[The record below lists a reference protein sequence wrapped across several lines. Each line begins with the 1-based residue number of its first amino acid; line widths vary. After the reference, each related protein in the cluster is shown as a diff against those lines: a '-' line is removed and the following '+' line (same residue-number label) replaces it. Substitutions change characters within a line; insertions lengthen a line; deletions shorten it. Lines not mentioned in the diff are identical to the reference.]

1 MAAKTARTY
10 LNEGLATL
18 AEMKISHKQL
28 HRFTLCMLMR
38 RAPDFREFSE
48 MLEHPLREE
57 VGDVESRV
65 SLFLFPMRNPKG
77 LRAGDSLRIM

>member
-1 MAAKTARTY
+1 
-10 LNEGLATL
+10 
-18 AEMKISHKQL
+18 
-28 HRFTLCMLMR
+28 MLMR

-65 SLFLFPMRNPKG
+65 SLCLFPMRNPKG

>member
-1 MAAKTARTY
+1 
-10 LNEGLATL
+10 
-18 AEMKISHKQL
+18 
-28 HRFTLCMLMR
+28 MLMR
-38 RAPDFREFSE
+38 RAPDYREFSE
-48 MLEHPLREE
+48 MLEHPLQEE